1 MARPHYRTVRLEG
14 GPGDGRSIDAAHAWA
29 FVAVQDGELL
39 IFDVDAGRDDAM
51 QLLERVPHGG
61 WTHYIEDEADP
72 EVFRPLPSR
81 TRTELPVEDT
91 GLPLWYRTPP
101 A

>member
-1 MARPHYRTVRLEG
+1 
-14 GPGDGRSIDAAHAWA
+14 
-29 FVAVQDGELL
+29 
-39 IFDVDAGRDDAM
+39 M